1 MKREEYISD
10 EMVVKRVNEA
20 VRLELE
26 KKKAM
31 DVPAIIYDGKSQIIY
46 QENSDGTRVE
56 VGRRMRKG
64 RYSERVAK
72 DVERSGS
79 GSCIC
84 RARSMQESGASGKDC
99 RDKAAPDSRDGA
111 GGCAETL

>member
-20 VRLELE
+20 VRIELE
-26 KKKAM
+26 KKRAL
-31 DVPAIIYDGKSQIIY
+31 DVPIVTYDRETQIIY

-72 DVERSGS
+72 
-79 GSCIC
+79 
-84 RARSMQESGASGKDC
+84 
-99 RDKAAPDSRDGA
+99 KA
-111 GGCAETL
+111 

>member
-20 VRLELE
+20 ARIELE
-26 KKKAM
+26 KKRAL
-31 DVPAIIYDGKSQIIY
+31 DVPIVTYDRETQIIY
-46 QENSDGTRVE
+46 QENNDGSRLE

-72 DVERSGS
+72 E
-79 GSCIC
+79 
-84 RARSMQESGASGKDC
+84 A
-99 RDKAAPDSRDGA
+99 
-111 GGCAETL
+111 